1 MYNFKSKKTLLII
14 VSIISV
20 WSMTMSGCK
29 DKKEDDPKP
38 VIEAPKPLFK
48 FTSNGKDFKGIAS
61 ESFADTLTDVSKDKM
76 IEIITYNAD
85 SSEGLQF
92 LIKARA
98 TGTYLLNTP
107 TTTYGS
113 QVFNYFNP
121 SQIYES
127 IAGTVTITKYDLAN
141 KKISGTFE
149 IKLGRS
155 SKSTIVEKENTKGE
169 FNDVKFT
176 K

>member
-1 MYNFKSKKTLLII
+1 MFSPDSQREYKLL
-14 VSIISV
+14 
-20 WSMTMSGCK
+20 
-29 DKKEDDPKP
+29 D
-38 VIEAPKPLFK
+38 KPLEAANRSTELYP
-48 FTSNGKDFKGIAS
+48 TSILIS
-61 ESFADTLTDVSKDKM
+61 RTDVSKDKM